1 MRRFA
6 DSIFGRILGWVARG
20 VCRHHR
26 WLVYP
31 QLVAAILCA
40 IGTIRWLTLDMNR
53 DHLLAADLKY
63 HQIYLKFLKEFQI
76 SDVLAVVIE
85 SGSIQRN
92 RRFIEDLADRVRP
105 HTELFS
111 EVFYKTDL
119 TTLGSKALLL
129 ASKADLQ
136 QMCQAVHQF
145 LPFMQKFADATNLNS
160 LFAIVNSE
168 FRTAPASPTVGAE
181 SLVSGLPFLQ
191 SILDRGRS
199 ALLNPGRPLVPD
211 LEDFLSG
218 GQPAEQHTYVTF
230 DQDRIF
236 LLTARPRSDATMAAA
251 IDRLRQ
257 AIRETQF
264 AVPGV
269 NVGLTGGP
277 VLDYDEMQQ
286 AQHDSIVAT
295 VAALIICLLIF
306 ILAYHELGRPLK
318 AALCLVIGLG
328 YTMGFTTLTVG
339 HLNILS
345 ITFAPMLIGLAID
358 FGVHFITR
366 YEEER
371 RHGRLGAEAISHAT
385 VLTGQG
391 IVTGALTTAA
401 AFLAMALTHFK
412 GIQEMGAIA
421 GSGLLLCLV
430 PMMIALPALLLEDHK
445 KLPKR
450 PRRPLGHR
458 RGRIEKFWL
467 EKPGLVVVFT
477 ALLCCAA
484 AVEWPK
490 LYFDYD
496 LLHMQSPS
504 LASVVFEKTLLR
516 AAPEAGLSMAVIAD
530 SLAQAQDYERRI
542 KRLPTVRTVESAV
555 DFLTGN
561 QNAKLQL
568 ARALQHDLAGLHLLP
583 LDPRPPRL
591 EELSATLWYLTG
603 YAGLAADQAHKDAP
617 KVARQL
623 SSFRAAIVEFR
634 QALLS
639 GQPQVPAQLA
649 RYQQALFGNL
659 RRSLEAIQAEDT
671 RGSMRPQD
679 LPAVLRHRFIGTTGK
694 YLLEVY
700 AREDLWQHEV
710 QHRLIQQLQSVVP
723 PDRVT
728 GSPLQ
733 LYEYTS
739 LLKKSYQQAALYAL
753 AAIALMILLHFRS
766 LVCVVLSLLPVA
778 IGAAWLLGFM
788 GLAGIPFN
796 PANIMTLPLVVGIG
810 VTNGIQILN
819 RFAEEQKPAIFAKS
833 TGKAVLV
840 SGLTSITGFGT
851 LILAKHQGI
860 KSLGEVMAVGIA
872 ACMIAGL
879 SFLPALLTLCMRA
892 GWRIRPRSSNPV
904 SAC

>member
-6 DSIFGRILGWVARG
+6 DSIFARVLGWVARG

-31 QLVAAILCA
+31 QLAVAILCA
-40 IGTIRWLTLDMNR
+40 IGTAQWLTLDMNR
-53 DHLLAADLKY
+53 DHLLAANLKY
-63 HQIYLKFLKEFQI
+63 HQIYLEYVKEFQVE
-76 SDVLAVVIE
+76 DMLAVVIE
-85 SGSIQRN
+85 SGSPQRN
-92 RRFIEDLADRVRP
+92 RRFIEHLADRIKP
-105 HTELFS
+105 ETTLFS
-111 EVFYKTDL
+111 KIFYKTDL

-129 ASKADLQ
+129 ASEADLQ
-136 QMCQAVHQF
+136 QMSQSIHEY
-145 LPFMQKFADATNLNS
+145 LPFMREFLQATNLNS
-160 LFAIVNSE
+160 LFAIVNAE
-168 FRTAPASPTVGAE
+168 FRTAPARQTAGTE
-181 SLVSGLPFLQ
+181 SLVNGLPFLQ
-191 SILDRGRS
+191 TILMQGRS
-199 ALLNPGRPLVPD
+199 ALLNPGRPLAPD
-211 LEDFLSG
+211 LEDFLNG
-218 GQPAEQHTYVTF
+218 GPQAEQHAYVTF
-230 DQDRIF
+230 DHDRIF
-236 LLTARPRSDATMAAA
+236 LLTTRPRSDAIMAAA
-251 IDRLRQ
+251 IERLRQ

-264 AVPGV
+264 EVPGV

-277 VLDYDEMQQ
+277 VLDYDEMRQ

-295 VAALIICLLIF
+295 VAALIICSLVF
-306 ILAYHELGRPLK
+306 IVAYHELGRPLK

-328 YTMGFTTLTVG
+328 YTMGFTTLAVG

-371 RHGRLGAEAISHAT
+371 RHGRLGAEAISRAT
-385 VLTGQG
+385 IFTGQG

-401 AFLAMALTHFK
+401 AFLAMALTRFK

-430 PMMIALPALLLEDHK
+430 PMMSALPALLLGDHK

-458 RGRIEKFWL
+458 RGRIERFWL
-467 EKPGLVVVFT
+467 ERPILVVLVT
-477 ALLCCAA
+477 LLLCSAA

-530 SLAQAQDYERRI
+530 SLAQARDYEQRI
-542 KRLPTVRTVESAV
+542 KRLPSVRTVESAA
-555 DFLTGN
+555 DFLAGN
-561 QNAKLQL
+561 QHAKLRW
-568 ARALQHDLAGLHLLP
+568 ARTLQHDLAGLRFPP
-583 LDPRPPRL
+583 LDRRPPRL

-603 YAGLAADQAHKDAP
+603 YAGLAADQAQRDAP
-617 KVARQL
+617 QVARQL
-623 SSFRAAIVEFR
+623 SAFRAAIVEFR

-639 GQPQVPAQLA
+639 GQPQVSAQLA
-649 RYQQALFGNL
+649 RYQQALFGSL
-659 RRSLEAIQAEDT
+659 RRSLRAIQAEDT
-671 RGSMRPQD
+671 RGPMRPQD
-679 LPAVLRHRFIGTTGK
+679 LPMVLRHRFIGTSGK

-739 LLKKSYQQAALYAL
+739 LLKDSYQQAALYAVV
-753 AAIALMILLHFRS
+753 AIALMVLVHFRS
-766 LVCVVLSLLPVA
+766 LVCVLLSLLPVA
-778 IGAAWLLGFM
+778 VGSAWLLGFM
-788 GLAGIPFN
+788 GLAGVPFN

-851 LILAKHQGI
+851 LVLAKHQGI

-892 GWRIRPRSSNPV
+892 GWRMHPRRLNAESP
-904 SAC
+904 